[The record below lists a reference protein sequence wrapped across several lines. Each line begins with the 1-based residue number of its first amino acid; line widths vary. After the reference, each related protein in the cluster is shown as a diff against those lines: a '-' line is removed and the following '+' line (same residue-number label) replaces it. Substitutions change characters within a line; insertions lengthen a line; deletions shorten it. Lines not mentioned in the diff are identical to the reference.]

1 MKTTDTA
8 MSKQKNSIGV
18 NKVLT
23 TQDYKNMW
31 RWIKSLVKFK
41 GNNHFDN
48 QETSLIQLK
57 VDLVNKLMKDLRID
71 NFYDF
76 KDKILYKLNF
86 NF

>member
-1 MKTTDTA
+1 